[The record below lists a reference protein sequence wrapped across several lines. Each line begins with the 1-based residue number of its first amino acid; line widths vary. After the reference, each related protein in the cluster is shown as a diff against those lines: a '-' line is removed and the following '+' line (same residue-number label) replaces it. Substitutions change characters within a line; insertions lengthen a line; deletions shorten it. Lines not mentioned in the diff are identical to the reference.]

1 MTTDPLWKGRIS
13 GAPDPAFFS
22 FQRSLPYDARLL
34 PQDLQVNAAWAR
46 ALGRAGLL
54 AREEVDRLET
64 ELAAIG
70 RALSPLAAARRDEED
85 VHTLVEVEL
94 TARAGELGR
103 RIHRGKSRNDQVA
116 TDLRLWTAE
125 ASRTLALDA
134 RALCA
139 ALADRAGEWLAD
151 GAVVPGYTHLQQ
163 AEPVL
168 AAHWALA
175 HVEAFRRDARRFT
188 QVREAALAACPLGS
202 AALSGTPLKI
212 DRAELA
218 RELGFA
224 APSANSIDAVSDR
237 DFAAEFLHAAHL
249 FLLHGSRL
257 AEDLVLWSTREFAFV
272 RLPDAFTTGSSAMPQ
287 KRNPDAMELARAK
300 AARALGRYT
309 ALGATLKALPS
320 GYNKDLQEDKEGVFD
335 AFDTARA
342 VGAAL
347 AGPVAGMELDA
358 ARARLAR
365 LDPRGRA
372 RRAARALDWRS
383 VTPTRWSRAR
393 GRARRGRNAGSRADR
408 RRLVEARAEFTPVVA
423 DLSLESPS
431 PGAAGGTAP
440 RASPR
445 RSKACAPGGRA
456 HERRHGTGY
465 EDAITRKIN
474 AAEARAREAEA
485 ALERERAQTEGLVKD
500 NATLRLRV
508 TELEKKTE
516 GAVRGALIA
525 WTLFG
530 LALLAAVIL
539 AIVWTG
545 AITRFISS

>member
-1 MTTDPLWKGRIS
+1 MTTTDPLWKGRIE
-13 GAPDPAFFS
+13 GAPDPAFFA

-54 AREEVDRLET
+54 SNTEVEQLET
-64 ELAAIG
+64 ALTGIG
-70 RALSPLAAARRDEED
+70 RGVSPANAAAREEED
-85 VHTLVEVEL
+85 VHTLVEAEL
-94 TARAGELGR
+94 TARTGDLGR

-125 ASRTLALDA
+125 AARTLALDA

-139 ALADRAGEWLAD
+139 ALAGRAGEWLAQ

-175 HVEAFRRDARRFT
+175 HVEAFRRDARRFA
-188 QVREAALAACPLGS
+188 QVREAALSSCPLGS
-202 AALSGTPLKI
+202 AALSGTPVPV

-237 DFAAEFLHAAHL
+237 DFALGFLHAAHL
-249 FLLHGSRL
+249 FLVHGSRL
-257 AEDLVLWSTREFAFV
+257 AEDLVLWSTREFAFA

-287 KRNPDAMELARAK
+287 KRNPDACELARAK

-342 VGAAL
+342 VASAL
-347 AGPVAGMELDA
+347 AGTVGGMELDA
-358 ARARLAR
+358 ARARSSLGGWILAADLAER
-365 LDPRGRA
+365 LASTGMPFRDA
-372 RRAARALDWRS
+372 YAAVARAVQAQGAEGRLEDLK
-383 VTPTRWSRAR
+383 PEAWSELGFAPEVVR
-393 GRARRGRNAGSRADR
+393 G
-408 RRLVEARAEFTPVVA
+408 
-423 DLSLESPS
+423 LSLESALAHR
-431 PGAAGGTAP
+431 AAHGGTAP
-440 RASPR
+440 
-445 RSKACAPGGRA
+445 
-456 HERRHGTGY
+456 ERVG
-465 EDAITRKIN
+465 
-474 AAEARAREAEA
+474 EA
-485 ALERERAQTEGLVKD
+485 
-500 NATLRLRV
+500 
-508 TELEKKTE
+508 
-516 GAVRGALIA
+516 
-525 WTLFG
+525 
-530 LALLAAVIL
+530 LAAVHAWL
-539 AIVWTG
+539 AAEEVP
-545 AITRFISS
+545 